1 MKIFVSVGTKC
12 SIAGWGVTETGVQRP
27 TKLRIVTVPVVDL
40 ETCRKNYMNGQEI
53 TIVTNSTI
61 CAGLSGKDS
70 CFVSLFRIL
79 ISPNFKTDLKR
90 K

>member
-1 MKIFVSVGTKC
+1 
-12 SIAGWGVTETGVQRP
+12 
-27 TKLRIVTVPVVDL
+27 
-40 ETCRKNYMNGQEI
+40 MNGQEI

-79 ISPNFKTDLKR
+79 VSPAFKTDED
-90 K
+90 